1 MLNRRIFLNA
11 VVPTIAIAQQPP
23 RDEKTRA
30 LIEKM
35 GMSEG
40 SLKEGDAAPDFDLTV
55 LKQNTRVKLSAF
67 AGKRPV
73 ALLFGSY
80 S

>member
-1 MLNRRIFLNA
+1 MLSRRIFLSA
-11 VVPTIAIAQQPP
+11 VAPTVAIAQQPP

-40 SLKEGDAAPDFDLTV
+40 SLKEGDAAPDFELAV
-55 LKQNTRVKLSAF
+55 LKHNTRVKLSAF